1 MKTLREY
8 LIENSSSSFKKI
20 EIIVRDRENNLEE
33 LLNYIK
39 DTGNVGHSFSIIVD
53 PDSSTKKRFGWD
65 GDGHDYIKS
74 IKVNLINENLNEEY
88 KTFSEINKSK
98 GKNDHHLK
106 LVCVKCG
113 TTQTCRCSVPKTE
126 INGICDTCATGKTL
140 DQRIKEFM
148 DNERKRK

>member
-39 DTGNVGHSFSIIVD
+39 DIGNVGHSFSIIVD
-53 PDSSTKKRFGWD
+53 PENSSTKKNFGWD

-74 IKVNLINENLNEEY
+74 IKVNLINEDLNEAE
-88 KTFSEINKSK
+88 KWFCDACDRSFSGNEDEMKCPNCKSDSISKIGNKK
-98 GKNDHHLK
+98 
-106 LVCVKCG
+106 VK
-113 TTQTCRCSVPKTE
+113 S
-126 INGICDTCATGKTL
+126 N
-140 DQRIKEFM
+140 
-148 DNERKRK
+148 

>member
-39 DTGNVGHSFSIIVD
+39 DIGNVGHSFSIVVD
-53 PDSSTKKRFGWD
+53 PENSSTKKNFDWD

-74 IKVNLINENLNEEY
+74 IKVNLINEDLNEAE
-88 KTFSEINKSK
+88 KWFCDACDRSFSGNEDEKKCPNCKSDSISKIGNKK
-98 GKNDHHLK
+98 
-106 LVCVKCG
+106 VK
-113 TTQTCRCSVPKTE
+113 S
-126 INGICDTCATGKTL
+126 N
-140 DQRIKEFM
+140 
-148 DNERKRK
+148 